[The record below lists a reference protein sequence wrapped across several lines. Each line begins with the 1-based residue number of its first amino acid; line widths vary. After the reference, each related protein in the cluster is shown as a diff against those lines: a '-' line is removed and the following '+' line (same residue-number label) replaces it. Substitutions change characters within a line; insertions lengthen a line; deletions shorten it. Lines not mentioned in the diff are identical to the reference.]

1 MGIEMAN
8 KRIYLSGVMTGKPDW
23 NREAFAKAARLM
35 RGQGASVFNPAF
47 TAPTDKEQ
55 VKPHTYYMLRDL
67 HELTRHHCDC
77 AYYDV
82 LAQLPGW
89 EESNGATI
97 EMLVARACGIEVL
110 TI

>member
-8 KRIYLSGVMTGKPDW
+8 KRIYLSGAMTGKPDW
-23 NREAFAKAARLM
+23 NREAFAEAARLL

-67 HELTRHHCDC
+67 HELTRHQGDC
-77 AYYDV
+77 AYYDA

-89 EESNGATI
+89 EESSGAAI
-97 EMLVARACGIEVL
+97 EMLVAKVCGIEVF